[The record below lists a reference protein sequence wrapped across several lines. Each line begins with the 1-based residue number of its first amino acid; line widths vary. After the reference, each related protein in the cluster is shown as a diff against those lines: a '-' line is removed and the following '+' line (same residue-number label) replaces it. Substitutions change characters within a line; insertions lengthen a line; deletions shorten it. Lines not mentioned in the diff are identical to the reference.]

1 MAEEDSSLYPN
12 RNPCAGHAD
21 GSLGAART
29 GWDRA
34 LWWLLSAG
42 IVSIG
47 AIARVLTPSATGVG
61 THTQLG
67 LPRCGFLWLTGLP
80 CPACGLTTCFAHLM
94 HGQLTAA
101 VHCQPL
107 GVALFGLLAL
117 LLPLT
122 VWAGVRARPF
132 FETLAAMHASRIALV
147 IACALLVQW
156 SVRVARL
163 LLA

>member
-1 MAEEDSSLYPN
+1 M
-12 RNPCAGHAD
+12 
-21 GSLGAART
+21 
-29 GWDRA
+29 
-34 LWWLLSAG
+34 
-42 IVSIG
+42 SIG
-47 AIARVLTPSATGVG
+47 AVARALTPSATGLG

-101 VHCQPL
+101 MNCQPC
-107 GVALFGLLAL
+107 GVVLFGMLAL

-132 FETLAAMHASRIALV
+132 FETLAAMHVTRVARLT
-147 IACALLVQW
+147 ACALLVQW